1 MGLAAGLP
9 KEQDQGQHAMPQKD
23 EQQRSRSSSGTVVST
38 SPSLWQGRFDLR
50 PALFHGDRPT
60 VLPDAGGSQFSY
72 GQEALLPEQA
82 VHGGNLF
89 VASMLPLATPLQEA
103 WRNHSI
109 PLVLNQFSAPFGGSR
124 FFGFLDFLP
133 DLYQYAREDSCLTLA
148 TNAFAQVS
156 LSNQTISPPN
166 FKDRAHVYGKALKST
181 NQALEDPFKAT
192 EDTTVIAIFLL
203 SVREVSSSFNCC
215 NRFRHDTNSLM

>member
-109 PLVLNQFSAPFGGSR
+109 PLVLNQFS
-124 FFGFLDFLP
+124 
-133 DLYQYAREDSCLTLA
+133 EDSCLTLA